1 MKSRTRI
8 RGLLLIMMGCLAW
21 YAIHS
26 GAIVIPDRW
35 KPWTP
40 LRIADEPNALTPW
53 KMMRAAGND
62 VQCLSVLAGAEMTYT
77 ALPDRE
83 TGPGCGFRNA
93 VQISRTTAA
102 IGDTFSLSC
111 RAALSLAMWE
121 RHVLQPEAQ
130 RVFGQPV
137 ARIEHFGSYACRN
150 VYSREGAARSRHA
163 TADALDVAGF
173 TLADGTRIRVVRDWP
188 STQAR
193 DGLPDAT
200 GDGANAVSDD
210 AGRFLRSIHRG
221 ACRYFDATLGPDY
234 NAAHADHFHLD
245 RGGYGACR

>member
-163 TADALDVAGF
+163 TADALDVAG
-173 TLADGTRIRVVRDWP
+173 
-188 STQAR
+188 
-193 DGLPDAT
+193 
-200 GDGANAVSDD
+200 DGANAVSDD